1 MEEEE
6 KIVELP
12 LDMILEPEDAIRRY
26 VDEEELKELT
36 KSIEEEGL
44 QEPIKV
50 RPKGDKYEIID
61 GHMRYLAHKLLNKVL
76 IKAIIREVDD
86 EEAERIKVHTYAH
99 KISQDP
105 IGEGEFYH
113 KKLKD
118 WNISISELAERL
130 KVPESRIRSR
140 LDLLSYPQEVKDAV
154 GKKKIS
160 LGVAKLL
167 AEVENEKL
175 RRRLLTIACEEGCS
189 ERKMKSWIKQYEY
202 VLPHEEPPSYEE
214 IKQTVD
220 ELDKYYE
227 TPCDICGEKI
237 PIGDLDSIS
246 GHRECIQT
254 IREAVLRERQ
264 MSQEIPPQTEEEA
277 KEEYP
282 KEEEPKEEEKKQEE
296 GGLSEELRF

>member
-1 MEEEE
+1 MPEEE
-6 KIVELP
+6 KIVEIP
-12 LDMILEPEDAIRRY
+12 LEKILEPEDAIRRY

-50 RPKGDKYEIID
+50 RPRGDKYEIID
-61 GHMRYLAHKLLNKVL
+61 GHMRFLAHKLLKKVL
-76 IKAIIREVDD
+76 IKAIVKDVDD

-99 KISQDP
+99 KISTDP

-130 KVPESRIRSR
+130 RIPESRIRAR
-140 LDLLSYPQEVKDAV
+140 LDLLSYPQEVKDAI
-154 GKKKIS
+154 GKRKIS
-160 LGVAKLL
+160 LKVGELLSKL
-167 AEVENEKL
+167 ENEDL
-175 RRRLLTIACEEGCS
+175 RKRLLRIAIEEGCS
-189 ERKMKSWIKQYEY
+189 ERKMRMWIKQYEY
-202 VLPHEEPPSYEE
+202 VLPHEPAPSYEE

-237 PIGDLDSIS
+237 ELGDLDTIS
-246 GHRECIQT
+246 GHRECIRM
-254 IREAVLRERQ
+254 ILEAVKRE
-264 MSQEIPPQTEEEA
+264 
-277 KEEYP
+277 KEME
-282 KEEEPKEEEKKQEE
+282 KEEEKKEE
-296 GGLSEELRF
+296 EKPEETINF